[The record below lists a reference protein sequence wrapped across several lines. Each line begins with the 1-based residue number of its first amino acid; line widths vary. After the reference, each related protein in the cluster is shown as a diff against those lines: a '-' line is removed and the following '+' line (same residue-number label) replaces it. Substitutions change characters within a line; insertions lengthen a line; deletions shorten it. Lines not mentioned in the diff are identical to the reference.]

1 MIKLIYERLICNPKA
16 KDIIKSLE
24 NTPEKW
30 EYTHYLKDFIV
41 HESGLEIWIG
51 GGEIY
56 CYITEPCEERLGIV
70 GARKVYQAYLKA
82 FNVPSKSENQK
93 LIDNL

>member
-24 NTPEKW
+24 NTPHMW
-30 EYTHYLKDFIV
+30 DTNCLQNFIFHRNGLK
-41 HESGLEIWIG
+41 IWVG
-51 GGEIY
+51 GGSLY
-56 CYITEPCEERLGIV
+56 CYITEPCEERLGII

-82 FNVPSKSENQK
+82 FNVPSKFENQK
-93 LIDNL
+93 LVDNL